1 MNTASESIKEQ
12 RGYKNIL
19 TIPFSDG
26 VEDNYT
32 NSAHSYNQLYSE
44 EKEVQISGLNSNN
57 LSVFDV
63 AAYILLKMGKMTTMK
78 LHKLLYY
85 SQAWNLV
92 WCEEPLFN
100 EKIEAW
106 ANGPVI
112 RELFNFHRGMYEISS
127 IDLTIGNISKISDK
141 QAETIDDVLAFYGNK
156 SAQWLIDQTH
166 FEMPWRNARK
176 GLSSNERGTTIISL
190 EDMMEYY
197 SSLK

>member
-1 MNTASESIKEQ
+1 MNTASEFIKEQ

-100 EKIEAW
+100 EKL
-106 ANGPVI
+106 
-112 RELFNFHRGMYEISS
+112 R
-127 IDLTIGNISKISDK
+127 
-141 QAETIDDVLAFYGNK
+141 
-156 SAQWLIDQTH
+156 
-166 FEMPWRNARK
+166 
-176 GLSSNERGTTIISL
+176 
-190 EDMMEYY
+190 
-197 SSLK
+197 